1 MTRGLKFFMKRI
13 LHLLTTFFL
22 NLVTI
27 VLNLFVRKDS
37 KVVVVGGWFG
47 KRFADNSRYFF
58 LFLNKYK
65 AEYGLTKI
73 IWITRRDEIYGM
85 LKEEGFDVAKA
96 WSLKSI
102 YYHLKA
108 KYHVID
114 QAPEDING
122 YFSFGSIRINLWHGF
137 PLKKIGKYVDE
148 SSDKSELMEILK
160 GTFRNILHT
169 GIFSIGGWSR
179 FCLLATSK
187 FSAEILG
194 YAFNVGEPDIA
205 IANYPRNDVLISDM
219 DLFIP
224 EDEKRIIDLAN
235 ERKSRGY
242 KVIVYLPTFRDRTGT
257 LLLNI
262 MDEQEMASFLSF
274 LEENRILFITKFH
287 FANTF
292 IQHADIFGDINRSN
306 TILNLPSSLDVY
318 NLLKLS
324 DMLITD
330 YSSVY
335 FDYLLLNRPI
345 LFYPYDLDCYANRD
359 RGLIFDYD
367 EYTPGRKAYTLQEL
381 MQEIKN
387 IIENGFDDGYQDA
400 RNRLKNRIF
409 EVKEKPG
416 SHYIIEFLKRYQRM

>member
-1 MTRGLKFFMKRI
+1 MRRLKFFIKRVM
-13 LHLLTTFFL
+13 HPFVVFSL

-27 VLNLFVRKDS
+27 VLNLFVRKNS
-37 KVVVVGGWFG
+37 KVIIVGGWFG

-58 LFLNKYK
+58 LYLNKHK
-65 AEYGLTKI
+65 AEYGLTKV
-73 IWITRRDEIYGM
+73 IWITRRDEIYSM
-85 LKEEGFDVAKA
+85 LKKEGFDVAKA

-114 QAPEDING
+114 QSPEDING
-122 YFSFGSIRINLWHGF
+122 YFSLGSVRINLWHGF
-137 PLKKIGKYVDE
+137 PLKKIGKYVDT
-148 SSDKSELMEILK
+148 SSGKSMLTEILK
-160 GTFRNILHT
+160 RVSRNIHNVS
-169 GIFSIGGWSR
+169 IFSIGGWSK
-179 FCLLATSK
+179 FCLLTTSK

-194 YAFNVGEPDIA
+194 YAFNVRKSDIV
-205 IANYPRNDVLISDM
+205 IANYPRNDVLMFDM

-224 EDEKRIIDLAN
+224 EDEKRILELAN
-235 ERKSRGY
+235 ERKLQGY
-242 KVIVYLPTFRDRTGT
+242 KVIVYLPTFRDGVET
-257 LLLNI
+257 LFLNI
-262 MDEQEMASFLSF
+262 MDEEEMTSFLSF
-274 LEENRILFITKFH
+274 LEENRIFFITKFH

-292 IQHADIFGDINRSN
+292 IQHADVFGDINRSN
-306 TILNLPSSLDVY
+306 TLLNLPSNLDVY

-345 LFYPYDLDCYANRD
+345 LFYPYDLDYYVNKD

-367 EYTPGRKAYTLQEL
+367 EYTPGRKAYTLEEL
-381 MQEIKN
+381 TGEIKS
-387 IIENGFDDGYQDA
+387 IIANGFNDGYQSA

-409 EVKEKPG
+409 EIEEKPG
-416 SHYIIEFLKRYQRM
+416 SHYIIEFLKKYQRM

>member
-1 MTRGLKFFMKRI
+1 MRRLELFIKVVV
-13 LHLLTTFFL
+13 HLLTVFFL

>member
-1 MTRGLKFFMKRI
+1 MRRLELFIKVVV
-13 LHLLTTFFL
+13 HLLTVFFL

-169 GIFSIGGWSR
+169 GIFSIGGWNK

-187 FSAEILG
+187 FSAEVLG
-194 YAFNVGEPDIA
+194 YAFNVGEPDIV
-205 IANYPRNDVLISDM
+205 IANYPRNDVLIFDM

-235 ERKSRGY
+235 ERKSAGY

-367 EYTPGRKAYTLQEL
+367 GYTPGRKAYTLQEL

-416 SHYIIEFLKRYQRM
+416 SYYIIEFLKKYQRM

>member
-1 MTRGLKFFMKRI
+1 MHPFVVFS
-13 LHLLTTFFL
+13 L

-27 VLNLFVRKDS
+27 VLNLFVRKNS
-37 KVVVVGGWFG
+37 KVIIVGGWFG

-58 LFLNKYK
+58 LYLNKHK
-65 AEYGLTKI
+65 AEYGLTKV
-73 IWITRRDEIYGM
+73 IWITRRDEIYSM
-85 LKEEGFDVAKA
+85 LKKEGFDVAKA

-114 QAPEDING
+114 QSPEDING
-122 YFSFGSIRINLWHGF
+122 YFSLGSVRINLWHGF
-137 PLKKIGKYVDE
+137 PLKKIGKYVDT
-148 SSDKSELMEILK
+148 SSGKSMLTEILK
-160 GTFRNILHT
+160 RVSRNIHNVS
-169 GIFSIGGWSR
+169 IFSIGGWSK
-179 FCLLATSK
+179 FCLLTTSK

-194 YAFNVGEPDIA
+194 YAFNVRKSDIV
-205 IANYPRNDVLISDM
+205 IANYPRNDVLMFDM

-224 EDEKRIIDLAN
+224 EDEKRILELAN
-235 ERKSRGY
+235 ERKLQGY
-242 KVIVYLPTFRDRTGT
+242 KVIVYLPTFRDGVET
-257 LLLNI
+257 LFLNI
-262 MDEQEMASFLSF
+262 MDEEEMTSFLSF
-274 LEENRILFITKFH
+274 LEENRIFFITKFH

-292 IQHADIFGDINRSN
+292 IQHADVFGDINRSN
-306 TILNLPSSLDVY
+306 TLLNLPSNLDVY

-345 LFYPYDLDCYANRD
+345 LFYPYDLDYYVNKD

-367 EYTPGRKAYTLQEL
+367 EYTPGRKAYTLEEL
-381 MQEIKN
+381 TGEIKS
-387 IIENGFDDGYQDA
+387 IIANGFNDGYQSA

-409 EVKEKPG
+409 EIEEKPG
-416 SHYIIEFLKRYQRM
+416 SHYIIEFLKKYQRM